1 MSDEKPSLADRFI
14 LALLFTGIFTALFYG
29 VTFGF
34 FYFTA
39 DEVQCG
45 NIAGVVPY
53 CSGTYESS
61 QELQLNSSVER
72 SCYMNGERVNCSEL
86 ENKEYFMENSYRN
99 NFENG
104 ADVENE

>member
-1 MSDEKPSLADRFI
+1 MSDPSIPERIVGGFLAI
-14 LALLFTGIFTALFYG
+14 LIVGPLFYG

-39 DEVQCG
+39 DEVECG

-61 QELQLNSSVER
+61 TVDQEIQMNSSVEKT
-72 SCYMNGERVNCSEL
+72 CYQNGEKINCSEL
-86 ENKEYFMENSYRN
+86 ENYEFYQENSYGQMMAGG
-99 NFENG
+99 EK
-104 ADVENE
+104 